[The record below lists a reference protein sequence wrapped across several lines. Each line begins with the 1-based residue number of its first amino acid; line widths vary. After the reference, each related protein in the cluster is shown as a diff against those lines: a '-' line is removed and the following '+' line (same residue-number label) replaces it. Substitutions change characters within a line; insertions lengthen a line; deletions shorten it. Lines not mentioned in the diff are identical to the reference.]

1 MYVTYSLIWVNVC
14 RNEKKTQK
22 MQTDLSS
29 NGPAEYIYNWSMF
42 FLAQECLKR
51 GLFQHLTITLT
62 LLKIQI
68 TICFWKERKWYL
80 DGGPTVNSSRTSKC
94 CTCTYIYVVGKV
106 ARKND
111 SGFSSSFALFILTT
125 HLFRKYCLSQGKWIY
140 NASKIWYT
148 NITTNKSTS
157 QHISYQTIVSTG
169 KKQT

>member
-1 MYVTYSLIWVNVC
+1 MWHIVWYERTFVDMRKKRKKCRQIYHQMNQQSTFTIGQWVF
-14 RNEKKTQK
+14 
-22 MQTDLSS
+22 
-29 NGPAEYIYNWSMF
+29 W
-42 FLAQECLKR
+42 AQECLKR

-106 ARKND
+106 TRKND